1 MKVLASLLFSPV
13 GGGAVIGGAS
23 WGRSISLDRGGFRDE
38 ASHRSSV
45 SGVYKAKKKERLAF
59 PFSSYHSILTNPG
72 HSGFQLSADLRA
84 AGALS
89 VPGRSIRQS
98 CVVNNGRNITDS
110 VTLQDEWHADLP

>member
-45 SGVYKAKKKERLAF
+45 SGVYKAKKKRNDL
-59 PFSSYHSILTNPG
+59 HS
-72 HSGFQLSADLRA
+72 LSLHIIPHVYP
-84 AGALS
+84 S
-89 VPGRSIRQS
+89 
-98 CVVNNGRNITDS
+98 
-110 VTLQDEWHADLP
+110 